1 MKKGVL
7 NIINIWI
14 DGHRTSVKLT
24 EVQRNVA
31 EELASFRNMK
41 LADYLVLL
49 VNASRDVDKN
59 YGRSMGIRDGIIME
73 LYQILYTTLEKQN
86 KSLKKVLN

>member
-1 MKKGVL
+1 MKQGVL

-24 EVQRNVA
+24 DVQRNVA
-31 EELASFRNMK
+31 EELAGFRDMK
-41 LADYLVLL
+41 LPDYLAMLAE
-49 VNASRDVDKN
+49 ASRDVDKN

-73 LYQILYTTLEKQN
+73 LYQILCTTLN
-86 KSLKKVLN
+86 KDVGIKKFLN

>member
-1 MKKGVL
+1 MKQGVL

-24 EVQRNVA
+24 DVQRNVA
-31 EELASFRNMK
+31 EELASFRDMK
-41 LADYLVLL
+41 LPDYLAMLAE
-49 VNASRDVDKN
+49 ASRDVDKN

-73 LYQILYTTLEKQN
+73 LYQILCTTLQKQN
-86 KSLKKVLN
+86 KKVLN

>member
-1 MKKGVL
+1 MKQGVL

-14 DGHRTSVKLT
+14 DGHKTSVKLT
-24 EVQRNVA
+24 DIQRNVA

-41 LADYLVLL
+41 LPDYLAMLAE
-49 VNASRDVDKN
+49 ASRVVDKN

-73 LYQILYTTLEKQN
+73 LYQILCTTLK
-86 KSLKKVLN
+86 KDVGIKKVLN